1 MCTKHHPAGA
11 EGLGIINNRGFLFQV
26 NDPTHGPCLIMY
38 GTPNDTLIPP
48 ALELQRSTGLAI
60 QWMIT
65 SGDFHHLY
73 LSKWMDAL
81 PSARFVM
88 SELKF
93 PTTRNGM
100 AILADEAY
108 KSRITLT
115 EEVESLPEVQAWSDT
130 VQFISFNQGFIYT
143 DQDWMA
149 KDATTPATERGT
161 CGFVMGLMSQKMDR
175 RFLAVWAY
183 HKATKTIITEHNW
196 SFTFSQ
202 ACPHLPPP

>member
-1 MCTKHHPAGA
+1 
-11 EGLGIINNRGFLFQV
+11 
-26 NDPTHGPCLIMY
+26 
-38 GTPNDTLIPP
+38 
-48 ALELQRSTGLAI
+48 
-60 QWMIT
+60 MIT

-202 ACPHLPPP
+202 ACPHTLG